1 MKERANETDRSERKS
16 AGLRKAG
23 SSYRRAYP
31 SRLEH
36 FDRFC
41 KMAGVDESIQ
51 EMHLQGKVE
60 AGAEFRWKSG
70 SMKIG
75 SRIEHIAQPFTIV
88 WSGRTMGIRA
98 IHSWTFTAEKNGTKA
113 RTEESFEGFLARLFA
128 GPMRKILAN
137 ALQQGLD
144 ALKKEAE
151 KRHQATEA

>member
-1 MKERANETDRSERKS
+1 MKQIAANEKAPAYARREARIDAPIQVVWSILTDFAKWPEWN
-16 AGLRKAG
+16 
-23 SSYRRAYP
+23 
-31 SRLEH
+31 
-36 FDRFC
+36 
-41 KMAGVDESIQ
+41 ESVQ